1 MQHYAGMDIP
11 LYQGLGDFRYE
22 DALLGAGELE
32 EMLGLGDDFMLEEP
46 V

>member
-1 MQHYAGMDIP
+1 MHAGMDLPALPHGLPDFP
-11 LYQGLGDFRYE
+11 LD
-22 DALLGAGELE
+22 DALIGAGELE

>member
-1 MQHYAGMDIP
+1 MD
-11 LYQGLGDFRYE
+11 LRLSHGLGDFPLE
-22 DALLGAGELE
+22 DALIGAGELE